1 MLAVAVTSPL
11 DAPKAALKVMPALVL
26 IVLGAV
32 FAVLNHNFYSAENIQ
47 NIVLASSVLLTI
59 ASASTF
65 VILLGCI
72 DLSVGAIAS
81 MSGMVAALLVP
92 DLGTAAV
99 LVSVAIGAAIGLVN
113 GVLHVGLR
121 IPSFLVTLGTM
132 TSLSGAIML
141 LTNGGPVPILDR
153 NFVNLANGA
162 LIPSVP
168 NIGLWAVATYLALVL
183 VDRRSLFGRHILAIG
198 GSERIASLIGIHVGR
213 CKIQAFALSGA
224 AAGLA
229 GALLAARLQTAAVAM
244 GDGLNLQAIATIIIG
259 GTFIT
264 GGTGSVART
273 LVGVLVI
280 VVLAN
285 GLDLM
290 GVHPYLQTVIK
301 SLVVLVAVIVM
312 NDRRVSILK

>member
-1 MLAVAVTSPL
+1 MSTAATTSAF
-11 DAPKAALKVMPALVL
+11 APQTAIKVMPPLVL
-26 IVLGAV
+26 IALAAV
-32 FAVLNHNFYSAENIQ
+32 FSALNRNFYSGENIQ

-72 DLSVGAIAS
+72 DLSVGAVAS

-92 DLGTAAV
+92 DIGVAAV
-99 LVSVAIGAAIGLVN
+99 LVSVAVGLAIGLLN
-113 GVLHVGLR
+113 GVIHVGLR

-153 NFVNLANGA
+153 HFINLANGT

-168 NIGLWAVATYLALVL
+168 NIGLWALTVYLIFVL
-183 VDRRSLFGRHILAIG
+183 VDRRTLFGRHVLAIG

-229 GALLAARLQTAAVAM
+229 GALLSARLETAAVAM
-244 GDGLNLQAIATIIIG
+244 GDALNLQTIATIIIG

-290 GVHPYLQTVIK
+290 AVHPYSQTVIK
-301 SLVVLVAVIVM
+301 SLVVLLAVMVM
-312 NDRRVSILK
+312 NDRRLSILK

>member
-1 MLAVAVTSPL
+1 MSTAATSSPVAPQT
-11 DAPKAALKVMPALVL
+11 AIKVMPALVL
-26 IVLGAV
+26 VVLGAV
-32 FAVLNHNFYSAENIQ
+32 FSALNHNFYSGENIQ

-72 DLSVGAIAS
+72 DLSVGAVAS
-81 MSGMVAALLVP
+81 MSGMLAALLVP
-92 DLGTAAV
+92 DIGIAAV
-99 LVSVAIGAAIGLVN
+99 LASVAIELAIGLVN
-113 GVLHVGLR
+113 GVIHVGLR

-153 NFVNLANGA
+153 HFINLANGT

-168 NIGLWAVATYLALVL
+168 NIGLWAFVVYLIFVL
-183 VDRRSLFGRHILAIG
+183 VDRRTLFGRHVLAIG
-198 GSERIASLIGIHVGR
+198 GNERIAGLIGIHVGR

-229 GALLAARLQTAAVAM
+229 GALLAARLETAAVAM
-244 GDGLNLQAIATIIIG
+244 GDALNLQTIATIIIG

-273 LVGVLVI
+273 LVGVLVV

-290 GVHPYLQTVIK
+290 AVHPYVQTVIK
-301 SLVVLVAVIVM
+301 SLVVLLAVMIM
-312 NDRRVSILK
+312 NDRRLGILK

>member
-1 MLAVAVTSPL
+1 MSTAATTSAF
-11 DAPKAALKVMPALVL
+11 APPTAIKVMPPLVL
-26 IVLGAV
+26 IVLAAV
-32 FAVLNHNFYSAENIQ
+32 FSALNQNFYSGENIQ

-72 DLSVGAIAS
+72 DLSVGAVAS

-92 DLGTAAV
+92 DIGVAAV
-99 LVSVAIGAAIGLVN
+99 LVSVAVGLAIGLLN
-113 GVLHVGLR
+113 GVIHVGLR

-153 NFVNLANGA
+153 HFINLANGT

-168 NIGLWAVATYLALVL
+168 NIGLWAIMVYLIFVL
-183 VDRRSLFGRHILAIG
+183 VDRRTLFGRHVLAIG

-224 AAGLA
+224 AAGLG
-229 GALLAARLQTAAVAM
+229 GALLSARLETAAVAM
-244 GDGLNLQAIATIIIG
+244 GDALNLQTIATIIIG

-264 GGTGSVART
+264 GGAGSVART
-273 LVGVLVI
+273 LVGVLVV

-290 GVHPYLQTVIK
+290 AVHPYAQTVIK
-301 SLVVLVAVIVM
+301 VL
-312 NDRRVSILK
+312 SFSWQSWS